1 MASLDIREPQILVF
15 FEPDQVQ
22 WHHRV
27 LLRRLHDAVWVLA
40 TPELE
45 VQVED
50 LSRLRIATLP
60 PAANIPAQL
69 DRENVHLFAALTDQQ
84 LQDLHAQA
92 SRMAAVLG
100 GAAVQP
106 EDSVPGRAHW
116 LASDPALESFGEPI
130 TDDIV
135 NNGATGVTR
144 NSIGMAL
151 VGGVWLPAER
161 VADKDQTRW
170 ESAKRNGPRRD
181 PRLAGD
187 RRDSQN
193 RRWLSLSDAVN
204 TLRPTD
210 LKKQKDWPH
219 PGPRASEEVPAG
231 IRAAGREIIPY
242 HDLWVS
248 QVGIH
253 RDSSI
258 AWEHKMLLTILAFM
272 LCFDQ
277 LDITNT
283 ASGEFL
289 CRRLLQLQRAVRANP
304 RSPDFTGLHKMIEHH
319 LDEAGGVT
327 AREFTKHIAV
337 EAESEARILKQ
348 NRLLR
353 EETKA
358 SQLPT
363 SSGDGGDGKDEG
375 KPGGRRR
382 GKNS

>member
-1 MASLDIREPQILVF
+1 MASLDIREPQILIF
-15 FEPDQVQ
+15 YQQDPVQ

-27 LLRRLHDAVWVLA
+27 LLRRLHDAVWVVA

-50 LSRLRIATLP
+50 LAKLRLAALP
-60 PAANIPAQL
+60 PAANIPAQI
-69 DRENVHLFAALTDQQ
+69 DRENVHLFVTLPDPQ

-92 SRMAAVLG
+92 TRMAAVLG
-100 GAAVQP
+100 GAAIQP

-116 LASDPALESFGEPI
+116 LVSDPALENFGMPI

-151 VGGVWLPAER
+151 VGGVWLPVER
-161 VADKDQTRW
+161 VADKDLVRW
-170 ESAKRNGPRRD
+170 ESSKRNGPGRD

-187 RRDSQN
+187 RRDAQN

-258 AWEHKMLLTILAFM
+258 AWEHKILLTILAFM

-304 RSPDFTGLHKMIEHH
+304 RVPDFTGLHKMIEHH

-358 SQLPT
+358 SQVGA
-363 SSGDGGDGKDEG
+363 SGDGEDAKDE
-375 KPGGRRR
+375 KPGGGRRR
-382 GKNS
+382 GKQS